1 MKKIIRLTESD
12 LTRIVRRVIKEQAQ
26 NLPYCDRFKDKPE
39 TYKRCLGPTQVEFDE
54 VFDKYNSLIQNK
66 GDRQNQS
73 ISFKTIGN
81 EIIRL
86 KLLEVL
92 VSDNIT
98 AIVHP
103 AGPGSLGTNEI
114 LDPTFRFISKHFK
127 LGVDGSTFSS
137 LNTLSEKFPENFRKI
152 NKPYGYSVNL
162 ASIPNVKIPSDVIT
176 KFLFVKTWVFYEKN
190 DINNLT
196 TLFAKNT
203 PPNIH
208 PDFIKKFSSR
218 IN

>member
-1 MKKIIRLTESD
+1 MKKIIRLTETD
-12 LTRIVRRVIKEQAQ
+12 LTRIVKRVILEQSG
-26 NLPYCDRFKDKPE
+26 NVPYCDRYKDKPE
-39 TYKRCLGPTQVEFDE
+39 TYKKCLGPTQVEFDD
-54 VFDKYNSLIQNK
+54 VFDTYNFLIQGK
-66 GDRQNQS
+66 GDRENKS
-73 ISFKTIGN
+73 ISFKTIGD

-86 KLLEVL
+86 KFLEVL

-114 LDPTFRFISKHFK
+114 LKPTFSFIYKHFK
-127 LGVDGSTFSS
+127 LGVDGSTLSS
-137 LNTLSEKFPENFRKI
+137 LNKLSNKFPENFRKI

-176 KFLFVKTWVFYEKN
+176 KFLFVNTWVFYKGN
-190 DINNLT
+190 DKDNLT
-196 TLFAKNT
+196 TLFSKNT

-218 IN
+218 V